1 MKVPMKKTSTQ
12 TITLHAEADNS
23 ITNAKPTK
31 KTLDFIRQFAR
42 CYHYEKTTT
51 ATIGGVILN

>member
-1 MKVPMKKTSTQ
+1 MKKTSTQ